1 MKLTKP
7 QLEALVKKAS
17 EEILERKKK
26 FFDETLLSPEI
37 DPLLKKLD
45 DEYES
50 MSDEMK
56 KFLGR
61 YGQILSKPST
71 FSNARE
77 KACFSLWMTPI
88 NPHFYDRD
96 DISHEIAFLS
106 IKADDLDHL
115 KLLMQEVIENHV
127 KEKKHNKPLY
137 EMLS

>member
-61 YGQILSKPST
+61 Y
-71 FSNARE
+71 
-77 KACFSLWMTPI
+77 
-88 NPHFYDRD
+88 
-96 DISHEIAFLS
+96 
-106 IKADDLDHL
+106 
-115 KLLMQEVIENHV
+115 
-127 KEKKHNKPLY
+127 
-137 EMLS
+137 